1 MARSNW
7 PRIRLRLR
15 AVFSSIMVFGWV
27 VVAVTG
33 FLLYFAPTG
42 RRSGWIE
49 ILWLTKSEW
58 KDVHFW
64 VSVSIALVTVGHVVL
79 NRKGLR
85 RAFRTLAGLPPR
97 NVIPQESPPS
107 DGPQPS

>member
-1 MARSNW
+1 VPGMARSSW

-33 FLLYFAPTG
+33 FLLYFSPEG
-42 RRSGWIE
+42 RRSGWTE

-64 VSVSIALVTVGHVVL
+64 VSVGIALVTIGHVVL

-85 RAFRTLAGLPPR
+85 RAFRTLAGLPSR
-97 NVIPQESPPS
+97 NISRPGN
-107 DGPQPS
+107 DQPS

>member
-1 MARSNW
+1 
-7 PRIRLRLR
+7 
-15 AVFSSIMVFGWV
+15 MVFGWV

-42 RRSGWIE
+42 RRSGRE
-49 ILWLTKSEW
+49 VILWLTKSEW

-64 VSVSIALVTVGHVVL
+64 VAVGIAAVTIGHVVL

-85 RAFRTLAGLPPR
+85 RAFRTLAGIPPR
-97 NVIPQESPPS
+97 AVVPQESPQ
-107 DGPQPS
+107 DGGPQPS